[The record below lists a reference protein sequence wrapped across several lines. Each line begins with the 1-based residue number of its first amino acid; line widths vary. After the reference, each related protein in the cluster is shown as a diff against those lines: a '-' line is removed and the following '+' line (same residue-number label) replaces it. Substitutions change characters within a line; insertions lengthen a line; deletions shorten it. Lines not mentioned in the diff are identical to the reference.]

1 MREELLGGWRE
12 EVGRMCVMH
21 GRKEEC
27 IQRLRW
33 ENMKTEDSFKH

>member
-1 MREELLGGWRE
+1 
-12 EVGRMCVMH
+12 MCVMH

-33 ENMKTEDSFKH
+33 ENMKEEGNFKTEA